1 MEARSASTTTFVVV
15 VVAAIETDPLLVFL
29 ELVIIRTDISRVFC
43 PCWSSMLASS
53 HSTGSKETDVS
64 HCHQVVGSILAVV
77 AAGIMPKNSLIR

>member
-29 ELVIIRTDISRVFC
+29 ELVIRTDISRVFC

-53 HSTGSKETDVS
+53 HSTESKETDVS
-64 HCHQVVGSILAVV
+64 HCHQVEGSILAVF

>member
-29 ELVIIRTDISRVFC
+29 ELVIRTDISRVFC